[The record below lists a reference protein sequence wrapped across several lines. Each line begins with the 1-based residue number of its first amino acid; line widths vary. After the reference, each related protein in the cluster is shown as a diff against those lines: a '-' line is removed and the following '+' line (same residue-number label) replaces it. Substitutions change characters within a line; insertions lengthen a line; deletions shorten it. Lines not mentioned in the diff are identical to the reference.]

1 MAPKYRTADNSL
13 GSTPHHIRDRR
24 RDVFG
29 DAQRL
34 WGDSGQQEMGG
45 NRRQRPDPHAQILL
59 EQSRAQRQPGLRGIE
74 ETRRNKTM
82 IGLICIKT
90 IELLFLLN
98 NLSPGKYISYADVF
112 SSSLSYYFF
121 VFSFNDLISLCNYMI
136 DGYLISS
143 ICELNLT

>member
-1 MAPKYRTADNSL
+1 
-13 GSTPHHIRDRR
+13 
-24 RDVFG
+24 
-29 DAQRL
+29 
-34 WGDSGQQEMGG
+34 MGG
-45 NRRQRPDPHAQILL
+45 NRRQRSDPHAQILL

-112 SSSLSYYFF
+112 SSSLSYYF
-121 VFSFNDLISLCNYMI
+121 VFFF
-136 DGYLISS
+136 
-143 ICELNLT
+143 